1 MYRQEHDDQL
11 SFKDFFLPFG
21 NQLSDNKHC
30 NKLAELIPWYE
41 LKDDYVAQ
49 FCKNFEAPAKSFRM
63 ALCPASTPLAVSR
76 QPDWPVATASLCPN
90 LGRCAHRRQ
99 VVASR
104 QSLLALPPGLPKSV
118 IRSRSPDWPRLR
130 GPAFP

>member
-63 ALCPASTPLAVSR
+63 ALCPASTPLA
-76 QPDWPVATASLCPN
+76 
-90 LGRCAHRRQ
+90 G
-99 VVASR
+99 
-104 QSLLALPPGLPKSV
+104 ALHQQIVTRNSCHLVTLRFPRPGQGH
-118 IRSRSPDWPRLR
+118 SPE
-130 GPAFP
+130 